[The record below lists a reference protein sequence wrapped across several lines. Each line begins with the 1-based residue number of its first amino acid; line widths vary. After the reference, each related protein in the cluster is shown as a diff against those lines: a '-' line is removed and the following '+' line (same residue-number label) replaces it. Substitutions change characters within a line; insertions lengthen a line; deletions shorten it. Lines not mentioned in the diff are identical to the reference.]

1 MAPEPGLKP
10 LGFSTD
16 PPARGLPVEPSAKGA
31 IVMGVVAALRKLRT
45 GGRITNEQLAARL
58 SNAAFALLEQKIEIG
73 RWYPIALFRELVDFQ
88 FEVVGKRDPD
98 YARAEG
104 ARSADLQSDSG
115 RYQQLDFAKRAGRA
129 ESSGAI
135 VLQAKLIASLTA
147 AFYNFLET
155 SVGIDPQDPQRLQ
168 IVYTNAAAFPDALRY
183 ATEGFMSRINELQG
197 STRGWRSERAAPDR
211 IVFWME
217 LPGRLAR

>member
-1 MAPEPGLKP
+1 
-10 LGFSTD
+10 
-16 PPARGLPVEPSAKGA
+16 VEPSAKGA
-31 IVMGVVAALRKLRT
+31 IVMGVVAALRKLRSA
-45 GGRITNEQLAARL
+45 GGLAQEQLAARL
-58 SNAAFALLEQKIEIG
+58 SGGALGLLEQKIEVG
-73 RWYPIALFRELVDFQ
+73 RWYPIGLFRELVDFQ

-98 YARAEG
+98 YARRQG
-104 ARSADLQSDSG
+104 AQSADIQSDAG

-155 SVGIDPQDPQRLQ
+155 SVGIDPEDPRRLQ

-183 ATEGFMSRINELQG
+183 ATEGFMSRINERQG
-197 STRGWRSERAAPDR
+197 STRPWRSQRTTPDR

-217 LPGRLAR
+217 LPERLSR